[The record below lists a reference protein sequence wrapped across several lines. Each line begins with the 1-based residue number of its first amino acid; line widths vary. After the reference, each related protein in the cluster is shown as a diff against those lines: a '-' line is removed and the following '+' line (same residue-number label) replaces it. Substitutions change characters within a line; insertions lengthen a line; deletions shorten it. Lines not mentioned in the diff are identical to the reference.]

1 MGRSTVT
8 TNINSGSGTQNTSNV
23 VGTQNNHFVNSFNT
37 AASHPHKTLWEAVG
51 DVGASHTAEQQFGR
65 GECLEGTRV
74 RALGVIGNWRTS
86 RQRESPIFWL
96 TGATGV
102 GKTAIAMSVAK
113 SCEEDNLISSFFFFR
128 SDSRRNNPS
137 ALVLSISRDLVVRF
151 PSLQTSINQRISDDP
166 AILGAR
172 MEVQFRELVLQP
184 FLDHSTRKPSWKLSK
199 HRRRSRGVPG
209 SWSGPTLLGGR
220 PRLHAITCILATLAC
235 VLPAAARRS
244 SLTATLCVLA
254 MSLPIVAVL
263 LAVIPSHSSAQTE
276 KSGLVIIDGL
286 DECSDEDTQL
296 RIISTIESAFRRS
309 PDFPLRFLIC
319 SRPEAWL
326 QEVFAARPLRQISKV
341 VVLDDSFRPKAD
353 IRQYYIHHFQA
364 MVNNPKYKGV
374 RFPNP
379 WPSEADLEDLVDL
392 SCGQFVYAATAV
404 KFIKFG
410 FRHPIEQ
417 LQVILRNTPPRRPG
431 ASPYQELDALYDH
444 ILSVNPD
451 YEEILPILSAII
463 ILPAYLEPTPAHIE
477 LLLGLS
483 PGQVTLTL
491 RPMYSVLDIGGSGD
505 AIYPFH
511 NSFRDYLIDASR
523 SHKFHID
530 TSTQTQV
537 LARQWLQNLTTE
549 KVRTYSSNPLYGED
563 TSYFTKW
570 IDLCT
575 SIKPTRELLNDLW
588 NVDLASAY
596 LVDKGASWEG
606 MFHSLI
612 PWVKKYLLYHQHH
625 YGHGITENEKK
636 EARDRAKAG
645 TSLQS
650 RIVRYLRPGGD
661 QRLHN
666 VADGDPPIRGTAEDL
681 DVADLVE
688 GLVYKFE
695 SYPRCFHLEWP
706 PGVPLQ
712 DDVLYWVVD
721 RATRCPRNTRLN
733 ASRPNSGQVLHLT
746 DCHCDLSGGN
756 QSDDP
761 WHIAYQEACLR
772 LVKAFVSLFEELAL
786 SGKNDHKTTDELECT
801 FQNLALTS
809 LLKHCRPDTELFSLC
824 QTFFI
829 LAKGCLL
836 MEVGP
841 SNGEKGKTNLL
852 GWIEAFPDKF
862 DEERQALKAQVV
874 TLPWCQWKQ
883 NYSSEVAPSSWER
896 DRSDDVDQAF
906 PFCLA

>member
-1 MGRSTVT
+1 MFLSIVAALLA
-8 TNINSGSGTQNTSNV
+8 NIL
-23 VGTQNNHFVNSFNT
+23 
-37 AASHPHKTLWEAVG
+37 SHP
-51 DVGASHTAEQQFGR
+51 
-65 GECLEGTRV
+65 
-74 RALGVIGNWRTS
+74 
-86 RQRESPIFWL
+86 
-96 TGATGV
+96 
-102 GKTAIAMSVAK
+102 
-113 SCEEDNLISSFFFFR
+113 
-128 SDSRRNNPS
+128 
-137 ALVLSISRDLVVRF
+137 
-151 PSLQTSINQRISDDP
+151 
-166 AILGAR
+166 
-172 MEVQFRELVLQP
+172 
-184 FLDHSTRKPSWKLSK
+184 
-199 HRRRSRGVPG
+199 
-209 SWSGPTLLGGR
+209 
-220 PRLHAITCILATLAC
+220 
-235 VLPAAARRS
+235 
-244 SLTATLCVLA
+244 
-254 MSLPIVAVL
+254 
-263 LAVIPSHSSAQTE
+263 SAQTE
-276 KSGLVIIDGL
+276 KPGLVIIDGL
-286 DECSDEDTQL
+286 DECSDEATQL

-326 QEVFAARPLRQISKV
+326 QEVFAARPLRQLSKV
-341 VVLDDSFRPKAD
+341 IVLDDWFRPKVD
-353 IRQYYIHHFQA
+353 IRQYYVHHLRA

-379 WPSEADLEDLVDL
+379 WPSEADLEDLVDM

-404 KFIKFG
+404 KFIKLG
-410 FRHPIEQ
+410 FTHPIEQ
-417 LQVILRNTPPRRPG
+417 LQVFLKNTPSRRPG
-431 ASPYQELDALYDH
+431 ASPLQELDALYDY

-511 NSFRDYLIDASR
+511 TSFRDYLINASR
-523 SHKFHID
+523 SHGFYID
-530 TSTQTQV
+530 TSTQTQD

-549 KVRTYSSNPLYGED
+549 KVRTYSSNPLYGEA

-612 PWVKKYLLYHQHH
+612 PWVKKYLN
-625 YGHGITENEKK
+625 GHGISENEKK

-650 RIVRYLRPGGD
+650 RIVRYLRPGGV

-666 VADGDPPIRGTAEDL
+666 DTGGHHPIRRTAEDL
-681 DVADLVE
+681 DVVDLVE
-688 GLVYKFE
+688 RLVYKFE
-695 SYPRCFHLEWP
+695 SYPRCFHLEWRSD
-706 PGVPLQ
+706 VPLR

-733 ASRPNSGQVLHLT
+733 TSRPSSGQVLHLT

-761 WHIAYQEACLR
+761 WHIAYQEACLC
-772 LVKAFVSLFEELAL
+772 LVKEYVSLFEELAL
-786 SGKNDHKTTDELECT
+786 SGLDDLKTTDELECT

-824 QTFFI
+824 RTFFD

-852 GWIEAFPDKF
+852 GWIETLPNKF
-862 DEERQALKAQVV
+862 DEERKELREQVN
-874 TLPWCQWKQ
+874 TLPWYEWAR
-883 NYSSEVAPSSWER
+883 NYYG
-896 DRSDDVDQAF
+896 
-906 PFCLA
+906 L